1 MNSHNSGY
9 CLRVEALGTAVTSHP
24 EKKTLETLGRP
35 TLRKSTP
42 AWGCHMGCVKMGYTL
57 AIVGIQLEND
67 G

>member
-9 CLRVEALGTAVTSHP
+9 GLRVEALGTAVTSHP
-24 EKKTLETLGRP
+24 EKKTLGRP

-42 AWGCHMGCVKMGYTL
+42 AWGCHIGCVKMGYTL
-57 AIVGIQLEND
+57 TIVVIQLEND